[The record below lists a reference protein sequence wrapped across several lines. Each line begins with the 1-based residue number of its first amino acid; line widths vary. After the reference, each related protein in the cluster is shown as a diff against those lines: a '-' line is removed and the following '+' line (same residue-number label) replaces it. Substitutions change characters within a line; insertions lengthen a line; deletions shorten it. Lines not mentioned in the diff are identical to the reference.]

1 MSDWGKGVNN
11 DIGWGQG
18 ANNDIGWGSIYDKS
32 YAGETLLGGGGG
44 FDSDYQAVLDKGIA
58 NGNTAP
64 TSTNAGNQL
73 MIDLKASGAFAKADA
88 LGVLASGGGSDSG
101 FALIDWKRLINLT
114 AVNSTTFNDI
124 QGFSGNGT
132 SSYIDLL
139 YNPSTDAVNW
149 GINDHSFMAFNSNP
163 TADGSLISCFDSNN
177 AFCEIQT
184 DNPSTRFIVFDNSQ
198 IGRIPSTP
206 SGEQDGMLEIKRT
219 SSTTFKFYK
228 DGTEISIGGSPVET
242 DSTPNAGF
250 RLFARSNNSSYGNDQ
265 SPFFYIGQ
273 ALTDAERLDLL
284 TAVNTYLASI

>member
-1 MSDWGKGVNN
+1 MSDWGKGVIN

-32 YAGETLLGGGGG
+32 NAGETLLSGGG

-64 TSTNAGNQL
+64 TSTTAGNQL
-73 MIDLKASGAFAKADA
+73 MIDLKDSGAFAKADA
-88 LGVLASGGGSDSG
+88 LGVLASGVGSDSG

-114 AVNSTTFNDI
+114 AVNSPAFNNI

-132 SSYIDLL
+132 SSYIDLA

-149 GINDHSFMAFNSNP
+149 GINDHSFMAFNSNS
-163 TADGSLISCFDSNN
+163 TAQRGALISCFDLGNV
-177 AFCEIQT
+177 FCEILN
-184 DNPSTRFIVFDNSQ
+184 DDPGNRFIVYDNSP
-198 IGRIPSTP
+198 IGRVPAIP
-206 SGEQDGMLEIKRT
+206 SGEQDGMLEVKRI
-219 SSTTFKFYK
+219 SSTTFKLYK
-228 DGTEISIGGSPVET
+228 DGTEISIGGSVET
-242 DSTPNAGF
+242 DSTPNMGF
-250 RLFARSNNSSYGNDQ
+250 GLFARSYGSSYGNGQ

-273 ALTDAERLDLL
+273 ALTDTERLDLL

>member
-1 MSDWGKGVNN
+1 MRLGFGLGLEYSRL
-11 DIGWGQG
+11 
-18 ANNDIGWGSIYDKS
+18 S
-32 YAGETLLGGGGG
+32 GGGSG

-114 AVNSTTFNDI
+114 AVNSPTFNDI

-163 TADGSLISCFDSNN
+163 TAQQGVLISCFGNTFS
-177 AFCEIQT
+177 EIT
-184 DNPSTRFIVFDNSQ
+184 NDNPETRFIVFDNSTL
-198 IGRIPSTP
+198 GRTPPIP
-206 SGEQDGMLEIKRT
+206 SGEQDGMLEVKRT
-219 SSTTFKFYK
+219 NASIFQFYRN
-228 DGTEISIGGSPVET
+228 GNEISVTRLET
-242 DSTPNAGF
+242 VATPNASF
-250 RLFARSNNSSYGNDQ
+250 RLFARSNDSFYGNGQ

-273 ALTDAERLDLL
+273 ALTDTERSDLL

>member
-1 MSDWGKGVNN
+1 MSNWGKGVIN

-32 YAGETLLGGGGG
+32 NAGETLLSGGG

-73 MIDLKASGAFAKADA
+73 MIDLKSSGAFAKADA
-88 LGVLASGGGSDSG
+88 LGVLASGVGSDSG

-114 AVNSTTFNDI
+114 AVNSPAFNNI
-124 QGFSGNGT
+124 QGFSGNGN
-132 SSYIDLL
+132 SSYIDLV

-163 TADGSLISCFDSNN
+163 TAQQGVLISCFDAGAFTEISN
-177 AFCEIQT
+177 
-184 DNPSTRFIVFDNSQ
+184 DNPSTRFIVFDSSP
-198 IGRIPSTP
+198 IGRTP
-206 SGEQDGMLEIKRT
+206 ATSSGEQDGMLEIKRT
-219 SSTTFKFYK
+219 NASAFQFYRNGNEIPINDVSTTA
-228 DGTEISIGGSPVET
+228 
-242 DSTPNAGF
+242 TPNIGF
-250 RLFARSNNSSYGNDQ
+250 RLLARSNDSAYGNGQ

-273 ALTDAERLDLL
+273 ALTDTERADLL

>member
-1 MSDWGKGVNN
+1 LLS
-11 DIGWGQG
+11 
-18 ANNDIGWGSIYDKS
+18 GS
-32 YAGETLLGGGGG
+32 G

-114 AVNSTTFNDI
+114 AVNSPTFNDI

-132 SSYIDLL
+132 SSYIDLV

-149 GINDHSFMAFNSNP
+149 GINDHSFMAFNKNP
-163 TADGSLISCFDSNN
+163 TAENSLISCFDSGN
-177 AFCEIQT
+177 AFCEIAN
-184 DNPSTRFIVFDNSQ
+184 DELNTRFIAWDNSE
-198 IGRIPSTP
+198 IGRTPAIP

-219 SSTTFKFYK
+219 SSTTFKFYRN
-228 DGTEISIGGSPVET
+228 GNEIPIT
-242 DSTPNAGF
+242 DVSTIATPNADF
-250 RLFARSNNSSYGNDQ
+250 RLLSRSNDSNYSNAQ

-273 ALTDAERLDLL
+273 ALTDTERLDLL

>member
-1 MSDWGKGVNN
+1 MSDWGKGVINN
-11 DIGWGQG
+11 IGWGQG

-32 YAGETLLGGGGG
+32 NAGETLLSGSG

-73 MIDLKASGAFAKADA
+73 MIDLKSSGAFAKADA

-114 AVNSTTFNDI
+114 AVNSPTFNDI

-163 TADGSLISCFDSNN
+163 TAQQGALISCFDSANTY
-177 AFCEIQT
+177 CEISNDDPT
-184 DNPSTRFIVFDNSQ
+184 TRFIVFDNSQ
-198 IGRIPSTP
+198 SGRTP
-206 SGEQDGMLEIKRT
+206 ATSSGEQDGMLEIKRT
-219 SSTTFKFYK
+219 SSSAFQFYRNGNEIPINDVSTTA
-228 DGTEISIGGSPVET
+228 
-242 DSTPNAGF
+242 TPNTDF
-250 RLFARSNNSSYGNDQ
+250 RLFARPNNSFYGNGQ

-273 ALTDAERLDLL
+273 ALTDTERSDLL

>member
-1 MSDWGKGVNN
+1 MSNWGKGVINN
-11 DIGWGQG
+11 IGWGQG

-32 YAGETLLGGGGG
+32 NAGDTLLGGGSG

-114 AVNSTTFNDI
+114 AVNSPTFNDT
-124 QGFSGNGT
+124 QGFTGNGT

-163 TADGSLISCFDSNN
+163 TAKQGVLISCFDSSNT
-177 AFCEIQT
+177 FCEISN
-184 DNPSTRFIVFDNSQ
+184 DNPSTRFIAWDNSQ
-198 IGRIPSTP
+198 IGRTP
-206 SGEQDGMLEIKRT
+206 ATSSGEQDGMLEIKRT
-219 SSTTFKFYK
+219 NASAFQFYRNGN
-228 DGTEISIGGSPVET
+228 DISITAVET
-242 DSTPNAGF
+242 VATPNAGF
-250 RLFARSNNSSYGNDQ
+250 RLLARSNDSAYGNGQ

-273 ALTDAERLDLL
+273 ALTDTERLDLL
-284 TAVNTYLASI
+284 TAVNTYLDSI

>member
-18 ANNDIGWGSIYDKS
+18 GTNDIGYGSIYAVS
-32 YAGETLLGGGGG
+32 NSGLTLLLKDA

-88 LGVLASGGGSDSG
+88 LGVLASGVGSDSG

-114 AVNSTTFNDI
+114 AVNSPTFNDI

-149 GINDHSFMAFNSNP
+149 GINDHSFMAFNKNP
-163 TADGSLISCFDSNN
+163 TADGTLISCFDSGNS
-177 AFCEIQT
+177 FCEIAN
-184 DNPSTRFIVFDNSQ
+184 DDPNTRFIAWDNS
-198 IGRIPSTP
+198 ILGRTP
-206 SGEQDGMLEIKRT
+206 ETSSGEQDGMLEVKRT
-219 SSTTFKFYK
+219 NASAFQFYRNGNEIPIADVSTTA
-228 DGTEISIGGSPVET
+228 
-242 DSTPNAGF
+242 TPNAGF
-250 RLFARSNNSSYGNDQ
+250 RLFARSNNSSYGNGQ

-273 ALTDAERLDLL
+273 ALTDTERADLL

>member
-1 MSDWGKGVNN
+1 MSLGFGL
-11 DIGWGQG
+11 GLQYSRLSG
-18 ANNDIGWGSIYDKS
+18 GS
-32 YAGETLLGGGGG
+32 G

-64 TSTNAGNQL
+64 TSTTAGNQL
-73 MIDLKASGAFAKADA
+73 MIDLKSSGAFAKADA

-114 AVNSTTFNDI
+114 AVNSPAFNNI
-124 QGFSGNGT
+124 LGFSGNGT

-163 TADGSLISCFDSNN
+163 TAQQGTFISCFDSSNT
-177 AFCEIQT
+177 FCEISN
-184 DNPSTRFIVFDNSQ
+184 DEPDTRFIVFNNSQ
-198 IGRIPSTP
+198 TGRTPAIP
-206 SGEQDGMLEIKRT
+206 SGEQDGMLEVKRT
-219 SSTTFKFYK
+219 NASAFQFYRNGNEIPINDVSTTA
-228 DGTEISIGGSPVET
+228 
-242 DSTPNAGF
+242 TPNAGF
-250 RLFARSNNSSYGNDQ
+250 RLLSRSDDSSYGNGQ

-273 ALTDAERLDLL
+273 ALTDTERLDLL

>member
-1 MSDWGKGVNN
+1 MSLGFGFGLEYSKL
-11 DIGWGQG
+11 
-18 ANNDIGWGSIYDKS
+18 S
-32 YAGETLLGGGGG
+32 GGGSG

-88 LGVLASGGGSDSG
+88 LGVLASGVGSDSG

-114 AVNSTTFNDI
+114 AVNSPTFNDI

-132 SSYIDLL
+132 SSYIDLV

-149 GINDHSFMAFNSNP
+149 GINDHSFMAFNSNT
-163 TADGSLISCFDSNN
+163 TANGSLISCFDPGVV
-177 AFCEIQT
+177 FCEIAN
-184 DNPSTRFIVFDNSQ
+184 DNPSTRFIAWDNSQ
-198 IGRIPSTP
+198 AGRTPAIP
-206 SGEQDGMLEIKRT
+206 SGEQDGMLEVKRT
-219 SSTTFKFYK
+219 NASAFQFYRNGNEIPITDVSTTA
-228 DGTEISIGGSPVET
+228 
-242 DSTPNAGF
+242 TPNVGF
-250 RLFARSNNSSYGNDQ
+250 RLFVRSNDSFYGNGQ

-273 ALTDAERLDLL
+273 ALTDTERLDLL

>member
-1 MSDWGKGVNN
+1 MSNWGKGVNN
-11 DIGWGQG
+11 NIGWGQG
-18 ANNDIGWGSIYDKS
+18 GTNDIGWGSIYDKS
-32 YAGETLLGGGGG
+32 NAGETLLSGGGSG
-44 FDSDYQAVLDKGIA
+44 FDSNYQAVLDKGIA

-114 AVNSTTFNDI
+114 AVNSPTFNDT
-124 QGFSGNGT
+124 QGFTGNGT

-139 YNPSTDAVNW
+139 YNPSTVAVNW

-163 TADGSLISCFDSNN
+163 TADGSLISCFDSGNS
-177 AFCEIQT
+177 FCEIAN
-184 DNPSTRFIVFDNSQ
+184 DDPNTRFIAWDNS
-198 IGRIPSTP
+198 ILGRTP
-206 SGEQDGMLEIKRT
+206 ETSSGEQDGMLEVKRI

-228 DGTEISIGGSPVET
+228 DGTEISIGGDVET
-242 DSTPNAGF
+242 DSTPNIGF
-250 RLFARSNNSSYGNDQ
+250 RLLARSNDSNYSNAQ

-273 ALTDAERLDLL
+273 ALTDTERLDLL